1 MANLGFTY
9 LFTNNMSETEKIY
22 SEILALELI
31 WDEED
36 DIAFNIN
43 NHQLS
48 I

>member
-1 MANLGFTY
+1 
-9 LFTNNMSETEKIY
+9 MSETEKIY